1 MLKQI
6 SGVLALV
13 AAAGAVAAAPAA
25 AITGGSQAADGTY
38 SFVAKVNTAGRA
50 CTGALVAPQ
59 WVLTASTC
67 FGDSAQAGPPPSP
80 STAAVGGRTVPI
92 TALVPRTDRNLV
104 LARLDAPVFTVTP
117 VALATGPVRTG
128 EVLRL
133 AGYGRTAT
141 EWVPDKLST
150 ANFTVQSSTA
160 TTLAV
165 TAVTGEATTCKG
177 DAGGPALRET
187 GGGTELVAI
196 NATSWQHGCL
206 GETETR
212 QGTVE
217 TRLDEL
223 TDWVRAQIPPYAIR
237 NFNGLCTG
245 AGARVTTVVCAPD
258 AAGQRWT
265 LPGDGTVRT
274 ADGLCLAVSGT
285 AVGTTACAAAP
296 EQQWRFP
303 GDGTLR
309 TAAGACADIGSN
321 AAGTSLLVTS
331 CVAGNQSQQWFLK
344 GDGTLRNH
352 NGLCADLSSNA
363 EQTPITMVAC
373 GEGLVSQR
381 WGLSGG
387 TLTNTNRLCADLG
400 SDAPGTR
407 VVMVACQPGNVSQQ
421 WTTPG
426 DGTLRNHNGLCAD
439 LGSNE
444 PGTRVITAGCVAGNP
459 SQQWRLDR

>member
-1 MLKQI
+1 MLRRI

-13 AAAGAVAAAPAA
+13 TAAGVLAAAPAR
-25 AITGGSQAADGTY
+25 AIAGGSQAAEGTY
-38 SFVAKVNTAGRA
+38 SFVTKVNTAGRA
-50 CTGALVAPQ
+50 CTGSLVAPQ

-67 FGDSAQAGPPPSP
+67 FGDSVPAGPPPSAA
-80 STAAVGGRTVPI
+80 TATVGGRTAGV

-104 LARLDAPVFTVTP
+104 LARLDAPVFTVAP
-117 VALATGPVRTG
+117 VALAAGPVRAG
-128 EVLRL
+128 EVLRI
-133 AGYGRTAT
+133 AGWGRTAT

-150 ANFTVQSSTA
+150 ALFTVQSSTA

-165 TAVTGEATTCKG
+165 TAGATTCKG

-187 GGGTELVAI
+187 GGTAELVAI
-196 NATSWQHGCL
+196 NAASWQHGCI

-212 QGTVE
+212 HGTTE
-217 TRLDEL
+217 TRLDDIA
-223 TDWVRAQIPPYAIR
+223 DWVRAQLPPYAIR
-237 NFNGLCTG
+237 NFNGLCTA
-245 AGARVTTVVCAPD
+245 AGARVTTAVCAPD

-274 ADGLCLAVSGT
+274 PDGRCLGVTGT
-285 AVGTTACAAAP
+285 DVVTAACAAVP

-309 TAAGACADIGSN
+309 TAAGACADLGSN
-321 AAGTSLLVTS
+321 DAGTPLLVTG
-331 CVAGNQSQQWFLK
+331 CVAGNVSQQWFLK

-352 NGLCADLSSNA
+352 NGLCADLGSNA
-363 EQTPITMVAC
+363 EKTPMMVVVC
-373 GEGLVSQR
+373 DESLVSQR

-387 TLTNTNRLCADLG
+387 SLVNTNQLCADLG
-400 SDAPGTR
+400 SNAPGTR
-407 VVMVACQPGNVSQQ
+407 LIMVACDAGHVSQQ

-439 LGSNE
+439 LRSNA
-444 PGTRVITAGCVAGNP
+444 PGAGVITDVCVAGNP

>member
-1 MLKQI
+1 MLKRI

-13 AAAGAVAAAPAA
+13 TVAGALAAVPAQ
-25 AITGGSQAADGTY
+25 AITGGSQAAEGTY
-38 SFVAKVNTAGRA
+38 SFVAKVTTTGRA

-67 FGDSAQAGPPPSP
+67 FGVPAQPGAA
-80 STAAVGGRTVPI
+80 TATVGGRTAKI
-92 TALVPRTDRNLV
+92 TTLVPRTDRDLV
-104 LARLDAPVFTVTP
+104 LAQLDAPIFTVAP
-117 VALATGPVRTG
+117 VALATSPVQTG
-128 EVLRL
+128 ETLRI

-150 ANFTVQSSTA
+150 APFTVQASTA

-165 TAVTGEATTCKG
+165 TADATTCKG

-187 GGGTELVAI
+187 GGVTELVAI
-196 NATSWQHGCL
+196 NATSWQHGCI
-206 GETETR
+206 GETEPR
-212 QGTVE
+212 QGTTE

-223 TDWVRAQIPPYAIR
+223 AGWVRAQIPPYAIS

-245 AGARVTTVVCAPD
+245 AGAQVTLATCAPD
-258 AAGQRWT
+258 AVAQQWT

-274 ADGLCLAVSGT
+274 ADGRCVAVSGT
-285 AVGTTACAAAP
+285 TLVTTTCAAVP

-303 GDGTLR
+303 GDDTLR

-321 AAGTSLLVTS
+321 TPGTPVITVGCAAGNL
-331 CVAGNQSQQWFLK
+331 SQQWFLK
-344 GDGTLRNH
+344 GDGTLRNS

-363 EQTPITMVAC
+363 VNTPVTVVAC
-373 GEGLVSQR
+373 GAGLVSQR
-381 WGLSGG
+381 WGLLGG
-387 TLTNTNRLCADLG
+387 ALRNTNSLCADLG
-400 SDAPGTR
+400 SNDPGTR
-407 VVMVACQPGNVSQQ
+407 LIMVACQAGNVSQQ
-421 WTTPG
+421 WTAPG

-439 LGSNE
+439 LGSND
-444 PGTRVITAGCVAGNP
+444 PGTRVITAVCVAGNP

>member
-1 MLKQI
+1 MLRRI

-13 AAAGAVAAAPAA
+13 TAAGVLAVAPAQ
-25 AITGGSQAADGTY
+25 AITGGSQAAEGTY
-38 SFVAKVNTAGRA
+38 SFVAKVNTTGRA

-67 FGDSAQAGPPPSP
+67 FGAAQAGPPPSP
-80 STAAVGGRTVPI
+80 ATATVGGRTAAI
-92 TALVPRTDRNLV
+92 TALVPRTDRDLV
-104 LARLDAPVFTVTP
+104 LARLDAPVFTVAP
-117 VALATGPVRTG
+117 VSPATSPVQTG
-128 EVLRL
+128 EVLRI

-141 EWVPDKLST
+141 EWVPDELST

-165 TAVTGEATTCKG
+165 TADATTCKG

-187 GGGTELVAI
+187 GGVTELVAI
-196 NATSWQHGCL
+196 NATSWQHGCI

-212 QGTVE
+212 QGTTE
-217 TRLDEL
+217 TRLDEIAA
-223 TDWVRAQIPPYAIR
+223 WVRAQIPPYAIR

-245 AGARVTTVVCAPD
+245 AGAQVTLAACAAD

-274 ADGLCLAVSGT
+274 ADGRCVAVSGT
-285 AVGTTACAAAP
+285 TLTTATCAAVP

-309 TAAGACADIGSN
+309 TAAGVCADIGSN
-321 AAGTSLLVTS
+321 APGTPVITVG
-331 CVAGNQSQQWFLK
+331 CVAGNLSQQWFLK
-344 GDGTLRNH
+344 GDGTLRND

-363 EQTPITMVAC
+363 VNTPITMVTC

-381 WGLSGG
+381 WGLLGG
-387 TLTNTNRLCADLG
+387 ALRNTNSLCADLT

-407 VVMVACQPGNVSQQ
+407 LIMVACQSGNPSQQ
-421 WTTPG
+421 WAAPG

-439 LGSNE
+439 LGSND
-444 PGTRVITAGCVAGNP
+444 PGSRVITAACVAGNP
-459 SQQWRLDR
+459 SQRWRLDR

>member
-1 MLKQI
+1 MT
-6 SGVLALV
+6 
-13 AAAGAVAAAPAA
+13 AAGVVAVAPAQ
-25 AITGGSQAADGTY
+25 AITGGSQAAEGAY
-38 SFVAKVNTAGRA
+38 SFVAKVNSTGRA
-50 CTGALVAPQ
+50 CTGSLVAPQ

-67 FGDSAQAGPPPSP
+67 FGDSVQAGPPPSP
-80 STAAVGGRTVPI
+80 ATATVGGRTAPV
-92 TALVPRTDRNLV
+92 TALVPRADRNLV
-104 LARLDAPVFTVTP
+104 LARLDTPVFTVAP
-117 VALATGPVRTG
+117 VGPATSPVRTG
-128 EVLRL
+128 EVLRI

-165 TAVTGEATTCKG
+165 TADATTCKG

-196 NATSWQHGCL
+196 NLSSWQHGCL

-217 TRLDEL
+217 TRLDDI
-223 TDWVRAQIPPYAIR
+223 TDWIKAQIPPYAIR

-245 AGARVTTVVCAPD
+245 AGAQVTTGVCAPD

-274 ADGLCLAVSGT
+274 ADGRCLAVTGT
-285 AVGTTACAAAP
+285 AVGTTACAAVP

-309 TAAGACADIGSN
+309 TASGACADIGSN
-321 AAGTSLLVTS
+321 AAGAPLLAVG

-352 NGLCADLSSNA
+352 NGLCADLGSNA

-381 WGLSGG
+381 WGLAGG
-387 TLTNTNRLCADLG
+387 ALTNTNRLCADLG
-400 SDAPGTR
+400 SDSPGTR
-407 VVMVACQPGNVSQQ
+407 LVMVACRPGAASQQ
-421 WTTPG
+421 WTAPG

-439 LGSNE
+439 LGSNA